1 MKKIILSTFILSLLS
16 LSTFSQVGDASE
28 KAFKKGNFTI
38 SVGAAAAGYKT
49 EVTQEYDSV
58 YWDGT
63 SLQTVRANSTDSDG
77 AVSVIF
83 PLSLEYGLTNWLG
96 IGARVGYSKYL
107 AAADSTNANVRPK
120 VSSFDVDGLVN
131 LHFVKTKRF
140 DMPLCIAVGYSN
152 FTYKSLDSLESK
164 AKDGGLN
171 MAISIAPRIYFGE
184 HVGMYFDLGY
194 AAYSYPSM
202 TFSNSMDSNVNQTN
216 NQKFALKGKGVTF
229 GLGLMFKF

>member
-1 MKKIILSTFILSLLS
+1 MKKITSFILPTFFSISL
-16 LSTFSQVGDASE
+16 FAQDAPE

-38 SVGAAAAGYKT
+38 AIGASAAGYKT
-49 EVTQEYDSV
+49 EVYEEFDSL

-63 SLQTVRANSTDSDG
+63 SIQTARAERTNTDG

-83 PLSLEYGLTNWLG
+83 PLSIEYGFTNWLG

-120 VSSFDVDGLVN
+120 VSSFDVDALVN
-131 LHFVKTKRF
+131 LHFVKSKHF

-171 MAISIAPRIYFGE
+171 MAISVAPRIYFGE

-202 TFSNSMDSNVNQTN
+202 TFSNSIEGNVNNTN
-216 NQKFALKGKGVTF
+216 NHKFALKGKGATF